1 MRYLYADDG
10 AIRQK
15 NSDWKLDLPR
25 EYISFTLNAAD
36 YAALR
41 KGMAVLGLPEI
52 AVVGDSQQLSLQAL
66 DTQNRSRDVFKLV
79 IGNTKKNFKAVIHA
93 ENLKFVPQDYQV
105 LISDKGIAYLKSLDG
120 SMEYWT
126 SLSAEGTEFGAD

>member
-1 MRYLYADDG
+1 MRYLYADEHV
-10 AIRQK
+10 IRQK
-15 NSDWKLDLPR
+15 DTDREIKLPS
-25 EYISFTLNAAD
+25 EYFSFMLNAAD

-79 IGNTKKNFKAVIHA
+79 IGNTKKNFKAVILA
-93 ENLKFVPQDYQV
+93 ENLKIILQDYEV
-105 LISDKGIAYLKSLDG
+105 RISEKVAHLKSSDG
-120 SMEYWT
+120 SMEYWAC
-126 SLSAEGTEFGAD
+126 LSARSEFGTD